1 MELKEHLTPEGLQK
15 IVNLRTSLNLGLSE
29 DLKIAFPNTILVPR
43 PLVQEKIFIPHS
55 QWLAGFATGEGMFS
69 VGLHKGKFKYLL
81 FKLTQHIRDEQL
93 MRSIEEYLNCGYCY
107 LRKGE
112 NLIPEGFL

>member
-55 QWLAGFATGEGMFS
+55 Q
-69 VGLHKGKFKYLL
+69 
-81 FKLTQHIRDEQL
+81 
-93 MRSIEEYLNCGYCY
+93 
-107 LRKGE
+107 
-112 NLIPEGFL
+112 